1 MKTTL
6 IFLLTFVTTAS
17 AAVSLQ
23 INDTPYDSIILRT
36 GQAVTVQVVS
46 DDASIYSAYVGF
58 DDAMSILGTFN
69 PGQPLSEAGNQASVS
84 TAFPPPVEGFFVHAA
99 GTSPPPSAGIH
110 FVFAYTTTTVGQTT
124 LYLYD
129 SDGTTVL
136 DTIDIT
142 VESGELGDAFT
153 YQGRLLDD
161 NIAADGFYDM
171 QFKLFDAP
179 TEGIQL
185 GPTNDANNF
194 EIIDGYFIIRLDFG
208 SDVFDYEGRWLQIA
222 VRPQGSMDPYTIL
235 SPRQRITPSP
245 YTIETVDRI
254 EQLEAENTQ
263 LQSRVTQLE
272 SSVAQLESSV
282 TQLEELFA
290 GVTRNAG
297 TIRFSGVNVQIVNG
311 AGSTDTT
318 NYVGNLIVGYNE
330 DDGDVHSGSHNI
342 VVGKWHTYSS
352 YGGLVTAFNNS
363 ITAPYACVSG
373 GQENTASGDC
383 SSVSGGYLN
392 YAPGWRSSVLGGVS
406 NTTDG
411 TQSSI
416 SGGSGNTTEG
426 TDSSVSGG
434 IGNTASGVYSSV
446 SGGQD
451 NTASQA
457 YASISSGRYNIA
469 SGFYSSV
476 SGGEGNTAS
485 GFGSTV
491 SGGLNR
497 SVSSDWDWRAG
508 TLFEDD

>member
-6 IFLLTFVTTAS
+6 IFLLTFGTTAS

-23 INDTPYDSIILRT
+23 INDIPYDSIILRT

-46 DDASIYSAYVGF
+46 DDASVYSAYVGF
-58 DDAMSILGTFN
+58 DDAPSMLGTFV

-84 TAFPPPVEGFFVHAA
+84 SAFPPPVEGFFVGAA

-110 FVFAYTTTTVGQTT
+110 FIFAYTTTTVGQTT
-124 LYLYD
+124 LYLYH
-129 SDGTTVL
+129 SDGTPVL

-142 VESGELGDAFT
+142 VEPAELGNAFT

-171 QFKLFDAP
+171 QFKLFNAP
-179 TEGIQL
+179 TEGTQL
-185 GPTNDANNF
+185 GPTNDADNF
-194 EIIDGYFIIRLDFG
+194 ELIDGYFSIRLDFG
-208 SDVFDYEGRWLQIA
+208 SDVFNYEGRWLQIA
-222 VRPQGSMDPYTIL
+222 VRPEGNMDPYTTL

-245 YTIETVDRI
+245 YTIETVVRI
-254 EQLEAENTQ
+254 QQLEAENDQ
-263 LQSRVTQLE
+263 LQSTVAQLE
-272 SSVAQLESSV
+272 STLTQLESSV

-330 DDGDVHSGSHNI
+330 DNGDVHSGSHNI

-373 GQENTASGDC
+373 GQENTASGES
-383 SSVSGGYLN
+383 SSVSGGFLN
-392 YAPGWRSSVLGGVS
+392 YATGWRSSVLGGIS
-406 NTTDG
+406 NTTEG
-411 TQSSI
+411 VLSSI
-416 SGGSGNTTEG
+416 GGGSGNTADGST
-426 TDSSVSGG
+426 
-434 IGNTASGVYSSV
+434 
-446 SGGQD
+446 
-451 NTASQA
+451 
-457 YASISSGRYNIA
+457 
-469 SGFYSSV
+469 SSV

-485 GFGSTV
+485 GHCSSV
-491 SGGLNR
+491 SGGQHR
-497 SVSSDWDWRAG
+497 SVSGDRDWRAG

>member
-1 MKTTL
+1 MLACNCHFHNLLATKLFFVKRLRQKKFRKEKIMKTTL
-6 IFLLTFVTTAS
+6 IFLLTFGTTAS

-23 INDTPYDSIILRT
+23 INDIPYDSIILRT

-46 DDASIYSAYVGF
+46 DDASVYSAYVGF
-58 DDAMSILGTFN
+58 DDAPSMLGTFV

-84 TAFPPPVEGFFVHAA
+84 SAFPPPVEGFFVGAA

-110 FVFAYTTTTVGQTT
+110 FIFAYTTTTVGQTT
-124 LYLYD
+124 LYLYH

-142 VESGELGDAFT
+142 VEPAELGNAFT

-171 QFKLFDAP
+171 QFKLFNAP
-179 TEGIQL
+179 TEGTQL
-185 GPTNDANNF
+185 GPTNDADNF
-194 EIIDGYFIIRLDFG
+194 ELIDGYFSIRLDFG
-208 SDVFDYEGRWLQIA
+208 SDVFNYEGRWLQIA
-222 VRPQGSMDPYTIL
+222 VRPEGNMDPYTTL

-245 YTIETVDRI
+245 YTIETVVRI
-254 EQLEAENTQ
+254 QQLEAENDQ
-263 LQSRVTQLE
+263 LQSTVAQLE
-272 SSVAQLESSV
+272 STLTQLESSV

-330 DDGDVHSGSHNI
+330 DNGDVHSGSHNI

-373 GQENTASGDC
+373 GQENTASGES
-383 SSVSGGYLN
+383 SSVSGGFLN
-392 YAPGWRSSVLGGVS
+392 YATGWRSSVLGGIS
-406 NTTDG
+406 NTTEG
-411 TQSSI
+411 VLSSI
-416 SGGSGNTTEG
+416 GGGSGNTADGST
-426 TDSSVSGG
+426 
-434 IGNTASGVYSSV
+434 
-446 SGGQD
+446 
-451 NTASQA
+451 
-457 YASISSGRYNIA
+457 
-469 SGFYSSV
+469 SSV

-485 GFGSTV
+485 GHCSSV
-491 SGGLNR
+491 SGGQHR
-497 SVSSDWDWRAG
+497 SVSGDRDWRAG